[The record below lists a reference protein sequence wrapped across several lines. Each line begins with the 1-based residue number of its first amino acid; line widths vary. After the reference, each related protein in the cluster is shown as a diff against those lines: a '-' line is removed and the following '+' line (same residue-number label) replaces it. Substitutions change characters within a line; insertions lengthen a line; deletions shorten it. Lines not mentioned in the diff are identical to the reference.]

1 MKIFGVT
8 GWKNA
13 GKTGLM
19 ERLVREITT
28 RGFSV
33 STVKHAHHSFDVDH
47 PGKDSARHRD
57 AGARE
62 VLLSSRNRWALMSE
76 LRGEDEEVLSDLL
89 ARLSPVDLVLI
100 EGYKRDRHPKI
111 EAHRAITKH
120 PLISVEDDSI
130 VALASD
136 VALAESVIPVFDLD
150 DTVGIADFV
159 LQQVGLSVS
168 QAKPT
173 KAEMPLKNDCFALP
187 PGVDWTPVDKAL
199 AHLRENLGRCVGIET
214 RPVSESL
221 GKVLAEDQIARRSNP
236 PAPNSAV
243 DGYGFAYTALLGKQ
257 SQKLPL
263 VDGRAAAGSPYSA
276 EVPLG
281 QAVRILTGAILPK
294 GVDTV
299 VLQEDVTVTGLNVTF
314 EGSVKAG
321 ANTRKAGED
330 VKQGDAAIGAGHVL
344 RPPDL
349 ALLSALG
356 IDSVSVFGVL
366 RVGVISTGDE
376 LVPPGST
383 ADVASTYDA
392 NRPMLLSLAERWGY
406 QPVDLGHVGDNR
418 ALLRDA
424 LDASAQKCDV
434 ILTSGGASAG
444 DEDHMSALLKEAG
457 GLQMWRI
464 AMKPGRP
471 LALGLWRGVPVF
483 GLPGNPVAAF
493 VCALIFARPA
503 CGVLSGTAWQNP
515 VGFEVSAS
523 FEKRKKAGRREYLR
537 ARINDHGK
545 AEVFASE
552 GSGRISGLTWAD
564 GLVELEDGARHVKP
578 GDLVRFIPYGAFG
591 L

>member
-28 RGFSV
+28 RGISV

-47 PGKDSARHRD
+47 PGKDSARHRE

-111 EAHRAITKH
+111 EAYRAATKH
-120 PLISVEDDSI
+120 PLISTEDDSI
-130 VALASD
+130 VAVASD
-136 VALAESVIPVFDLD
+136 VALAESVMPVFDLD

-187 PGVDWTPVDKAL
+187 SGVDWTPVDKAL

-214 RPVSESL
+214 LPLSDSL

-243 DGYGFAYTALLGKQ
+243 DGYGFTHTALLGKQ
-257 SQKLPL
+257 SHELPL
-263 VDGRAAAGSPYSA
+263 VDGRAAAGSPYSG

-299 VLQEDVTVTGLNVTF
+299 VLQEDVTVVGSNITF

-321 ANTRKAGED
+321 SNTRKAGED
-330 VKQGDAAIGAGHVL
+330 VKQGDVAIGAGHVL

-356 IDSVSVFGVL
+356 IDKVSVFEAL
-366 RVGVISTGDE
+366 CVGVISTGDE

-383 ADVASTYDA
+383 EDVASTYDA

-424 LDASAQKCDV
+424 LDAAAQKCDV

-471 LALGLWRGVPVF
+471 LALGLWQGVPVF

-493 VCALIFARPA
+493 VCALVFARPA
-503 CGVLSGTAWQNP
+503 CAVLSGAAWQDP
-515 VGFEVSAS
+515 VGFDVPAS
-523 FEKRKKAGRREYLR
+523 FEKKKKAGRREYLR
-537 ARINDHGK
+537 ARITDTGQ